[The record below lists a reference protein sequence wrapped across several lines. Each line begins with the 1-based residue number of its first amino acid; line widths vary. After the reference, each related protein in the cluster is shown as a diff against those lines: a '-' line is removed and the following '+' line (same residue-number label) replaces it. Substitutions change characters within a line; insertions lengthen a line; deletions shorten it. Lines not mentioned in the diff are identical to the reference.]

1 MNKSDRSLE
10 HFFKTQYRSVYR
22 FLMKKLGCP
31 ADAEDAT
38 QETFLRLA
46 RQDMANMHAPR
57 SYLYTVA
64 RNLATDKLRARCVRS
79 VSVSS
84 SAIEDYPSTAPAPD
98 TAVDLMERRELIQK
112 ALAALPRRSR
122 EAFILHRFDGLG
134 YNEVAGQMRISPK
147 TVEKHIARAMFQL
160 RKTLSRLDC

>member
-1 MNKSDRSLE
+1 MRRGDGAGERITLIRLSA
-10 HFFKTQYRSVYR
+10 
-22 FLMKKLGCP
+22 LG
-31 ADAEDAT
+31 DVVM
-38 QETFLRLA
+38 L
-46 RQDMANMHAPR
+46 
-57 SYLYTVA
+57 
-64 RNLATDKLRARCVRS
+64 
-79 VSVSS
+79 
-84 SAIEDYPSTAPAPD
+84 
-98 TAVDLMERRELIQK
+98 RELIQK